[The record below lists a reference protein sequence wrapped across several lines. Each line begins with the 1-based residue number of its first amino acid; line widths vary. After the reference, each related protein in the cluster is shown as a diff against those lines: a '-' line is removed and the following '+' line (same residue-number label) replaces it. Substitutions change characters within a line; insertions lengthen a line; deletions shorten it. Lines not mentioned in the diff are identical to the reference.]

1 MIALEET
8 ETEVGSCSARK
19 TDRVPGK
26 SRGAVRA
33 VSTKMRR
40 RNSKPFHEQKN
51 SERCALRKADACL
64 LCRRCVSLACL
75 PGDECE
81 GLRGRVFGVSGA
93 PRLPCNHG
101 FRKCPTHQCRHRCPR
116 RTEGNASPSST
127 HLRHNTARWTL
138 VASHL

>member
-26 SRGAVRA
+26 SPWRCPGSIYKNAQA
-33 VSTKMRR
+33 KLETF
-40 RNSKPFHEQKN
+40 NEQKN

>member
-33 VSTKMRR
+33 ESTKMRR
-40 RNSKPFHEQKN
+40 RNSKPLTSRKIAKGA
-51 SERCALRKADACL
+51 RCEKRTRACCVEDAFL
-64 LCRRCVSLACL
+64 WRCL